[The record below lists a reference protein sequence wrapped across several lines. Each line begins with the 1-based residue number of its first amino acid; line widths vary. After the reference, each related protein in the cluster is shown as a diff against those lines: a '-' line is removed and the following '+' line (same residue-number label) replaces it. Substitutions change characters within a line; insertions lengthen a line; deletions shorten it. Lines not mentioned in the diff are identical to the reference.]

1 MPIMNWEPRFDVKV
15 EEMNRE
21 HRQIL
26 DAMNAIYDAVE
37 AGQKGPGV
45 MAKIARLGEVTT
57 RHFADEEAYMQRIG
71 YPGFDTH
78 QAIHKKLLRDFGDHA
93 ARAQAAGGVP
103 ASDFF
108 SFLRLWLTAH
118 ICCIDIKYG
127 QHAASKRAA

>member
-1 MPIMNWEPRFDVKV
+1 MPIMNWEPRFDVHV

-21 HRQIL
+21 HRDIL
-26 DAMNAIYDAVE
+26 AAMNAIYDAVE

-45 MAKIARLGEVTT
+45 MAKIAKLGEVTT
-57 RHFADEEAYMQRIG
+57 RHFADEEALMQRIG

-78 QAIHKKLLRDFGDHA
+78 LAIHKKLLRDFGDHA
-93 ARAQAAGGVP
+93 ARAAAADGVP
-103 ASDFF
+103 SSDFF

-127 QHAASKRAA
+127 NYAAGQRAA